1 MIETNRLTLRPW
13 ALADADRMV
22 EMLGNYNV
30 AKYTGM
36 PFPFTRKDAEEYITN
51 PKGRILFAITLK
63 ETGKVVGSCGMELC
77 KNNVADYGLVQQE
90 HMRVCDYGIWFD
102 EKYHGKGYGTE
113 TLRALTKYCFDV
125 LKADKICSSFISGN
139 TASWKMLKKVG
150 HKLGEA
156 VEWTI
161 PARSEQVV
169 MIKTVLTRGDF
180 VE

>member
-1 MIETNRLTLRPW
+1 MIETSRLILRSW
-13 ALADADRMV
+13 ALADIDRMV

-77 KNNVADYGLVQQE
+77 KNNV
-90 HMRVCDYGIWFD
+90 CDYGIWLD
-102 EKYHGKGYGTE
+102 EKYHGKGLGTE

-161 PARSEQVV
+161 RARSEQVV
-169 MIKTVLTRGDF
+169 MIKTVLKREDF
-180 VE
+180 VDG